1 MELDYALKPK
11 DESRIAKAIGKD
23 LDISFKKTV
32 VVCDALRGMNLDEAI
47 NLLEGVVALEKPI
60 PFRKYLKG
68 VSQVSGVGIAKYPK
82 KVANE
87 ALKVL
92 RNAQSNA
99 DYKGLDTE
107 NLEIIN
113 IQANKGPSRK
123 RRKPKGRWKAWKT
136 QYVSIQAIV
145 KEKR

>member
-11 DESRIAKAIGKD
+11 DESRVAKAIGKD

-32 VVCDALRGMNLDEAI
+32 VVCDALRGMDLDEAI
-47 NLLEGVVALEKPI
+47 TLLEGVVALEKPI
-60 PFRKYLKG
+60 HFRKYLKG
-68 VSQVSGVGIAKYPK
+68 VSQVSGEGIAKYPK

-92 RNAQSNA
+92 KNAQSNA

-107 NLEIIN
+107 KLEIIC

-145 KEKR
+145 KEKK

>member
-11 DESRIAKAIGKD
+11 DESRVAKAIGKD
-23 LDISFKKTV
+23 LDVSFKKAV
-32 VVCDALRGMNLDEAI
+32 VVCDALRGMDLDDAI
-47 NLLEGVVALEKPI
+47 TLLEGVVALEKPI
-60 PFRKYLKG
+60 PFKKYLKG

-82 KVANE
+82 KVATE
-87 ALKVL
+87 ILKVL
-92 RNAQSNA
+92 KNVQTNA

-107 NLEIIN
+107 KLEIIH

-145 KEKR
+145 KEKK